1 MRRLALPI
9 LGLIIFAL
17 QYVGSGAAA
26 AGNSSAAPSDDPFG
40 YCFRVGTIDEPIG
53 GGSPVPAVLLQY
65 LRTAIG
71 LSAVAPVTA
80 QGFYWRCMDRAVL
93 VCAIGANIPC
103 SAKADLAERNV
114 GADNYCSENHNAES
128 VPAYATGHNSV
139 YEWSCSGGNAVRGRL
154 FVGIDRRG
162 YRVDFW
168 HRVLQH

>member
-1 MRRLALPI
+1 MRRLAFPI
-9 LGLIIFAL
+9 LGMISLVII
-17 QYVGSGAAA
+17 YV
-26 AGNSSAAPSDDPFG
+26 SSAAAIDNSGAPLDTEDPFA
-40 YCFRVGTIDEPIG
+40 YCLRVGTIDEPIG